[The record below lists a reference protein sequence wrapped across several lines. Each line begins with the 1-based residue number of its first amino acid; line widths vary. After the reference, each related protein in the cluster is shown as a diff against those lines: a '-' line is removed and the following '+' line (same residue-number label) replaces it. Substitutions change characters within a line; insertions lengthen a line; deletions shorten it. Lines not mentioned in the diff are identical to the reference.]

1 MLDQPDSW
9 MDGEVGRQCVVRD
22 ANELLEL
29 ANASRAPCAA
39 RGLLRCECDDPGCS
53 SLIAPTHA
61 EYEAVRASGSRFLIA
76 IDHENP
82 VNACVVSEGDRYAV
96 VDVVV
101 GEARYTVLA
110 HNPRHSWVDRHAAPR
125 DGDRSG
131 DAV

>member
-1 MLDQPDSW
+1 MLAQPRSW
-9 MDGEVGRQCVVRD
+9 RDGEVDRQCVVRD
-22 ANELLEL
+22 ADGAAGAGQREPG
-29 ANASRAPCAA
+29 AVRRPRAAA
-39 RGLLRCECDDPGCS
+39 VRVRRPRVRVAGFS
-53 SLIAPTHA
+53 ATHA

-110 HNPRHSWVDRHAAPR
+110 QNPRHSWVDRQGGAAR
-125 DGDRSG
+125 RRR
-131 DAV
+131 ARR